1 MKDKMEMDLAN
12 LVMTYSKKHKLEDE
26 IILNNLLISFSS
38 YLEYMFLKDNTKE
51 EDIQFE
57 MEKQFNSFRTLMN
70 DLRIK
75 FKSL

>member
-1 MKDKMEMDLAN
+1 MDLAN
-12 LVMTYSKKHKLEDE
+12 LAIKYSKIHKLSDE
-26 IILNNLLISFSS
+26 TILINLLISFSS
-38 YLEYMFLKDNTKE
+38 FWEYMFLKNNTKE

-57 MEKQFNSFRTLMN
+57 MEKQFNNFRALMN

>member
-12 LVMTYSKKHKLEDE
+12 LVMTYSKIHKLEDGT
-26 IILNNLLISFSS
+26 ILNNLLISFSS

-57 MEKQFNSFRTLMN
+57 MEKQFNSFRTLVN

>member
-1 MKDKMEMDLAN
+1 MKNKMEMDLAN
-12 LVMTYSKKHKLEDE
+12 LVMTYSKIHKLEDGT
-26 IILNNLLISFSS
+26 ILNNLLISFSS

>member
-26 IILNNLLISFSS
+26 MILNNLLISFSS

-51 EDIQFE
+51 VDIQFE
-57 MEKQFNSFRTLMN
+57 MEKQFNNFRTLMH

-75 FKSL
+75 LKD